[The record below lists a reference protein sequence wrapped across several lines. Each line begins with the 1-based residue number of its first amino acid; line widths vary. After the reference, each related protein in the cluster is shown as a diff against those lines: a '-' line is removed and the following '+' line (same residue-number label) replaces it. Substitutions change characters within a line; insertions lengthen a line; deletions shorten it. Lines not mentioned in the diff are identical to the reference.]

1 MNWAVPPRLQHFI
14 GGAWVDSCD
23 GEVFADLNPA
33 TGQVLTHVA
42 AGGAAEVEDAVRA
55 AAAAFRA
62 GPWAQRGGAYRAPFL
77 ERIAELMLAHAD
89 ELAWLE
95 TLDTGI
101 PIRQT
106 RGQIARAAE
115 NFRFF
120 AQRARE
126 MTGATYPVPG
136 RFLNY
141 SVRQPVGV
149 AGLITPWN
157 TPLMLESW
165 KLAPCLAAGD
175 PLVLKPAEWSPL
187 TADRLAHLIEE
198 AELPGGVFNMVHGFG
213 ETAGA
218 SLVAHPDVRLISF
231 TGETSTGR
239 TIMAS
244 GAATLKRFSME
255 LGGKSPVL
263 VFDDADVGRAVDA
276 ALFGMFTLNGERC
289 TAGSR
294 LLVQEGAAA
303 RVIPELVRRAGRIR
317 VGDPFDE
324 ATDLGPLIHP
334 EHWDRVMSYVALAPQ
349 EGARVAVGGRRPPH
363 LPEGSY
369 LEATVLT
376 EVRPEMRVAREEIFG
391 PVLAVMTFASEADGL
406 AMANDVDYGL
416 AAYVW
421 TSDLTRAHRV
431 ADQVEAG
438 MVWVNSHNV
447 RDLRTPFGGSKM
459 SGIGREGG
467 DLSFDFYTDWK
478 SVQVA
483 LAPADI
489 PRLGSS
495 GSV

>member
-1 MNWAVPPRLQHFI
+1 MSYPVPPRLRHYI
-14 GGAWVDSCD
+14 GGSWVDSES
-23 GEVFADLNPA
+23 GEVFSDLNPA
-33 TGQVLTHVA
+33 TGAVLTQVA
-42 AGGAAEVEDAVRA
+42 AGGAPEIGRAVAA
-55 AAAAFRA
+55 AAAAFRE

-77 ERIAELMLAHAD
+77 ERIADLMLAHAD

-126 MTGATYPVPG
+126 MAGSTYPVPG
-136 RFLNY
+136 FLNY
-141 SVRQPVGV
+141 SVRHPVGV

-198 AELPGGVFNMVHGFG
+198 AELPPGVFNLVQGFG

-231 TGETSTGR
+231 TGETNTGR

-244 GAATLKRFSME
+244 GAATLKQFSME

-263 VFDDADVGRAVDA
+263 VFNDADLDRALDA

-294 LLVQEGAAA
+294 LLLQEGAAA
-303 RVIPELVRRAGRIR
+303 RLIPELVRRVGRIR

-324 ATDLGPLIHP
+324 GTELGPLIHP

-349 EGARVAVGGRRPPH
+349 EGARVAVGGRRPAR
-363 LPEGSY
+363 LPKGSY

-376 EVRPEMRVAREEIFG
+376 DVRPDMRVAREEIFG
-391 PVLAVMTFASEADGL
+391 PVLSVMTFASEADGVAL
-406 AMANDVDYGL
+406 ANDVDYGL

-421 TSDLTRAHRV
+421 TRDLARAHRV

-447 RDLRTPFGGSKM
+447 RDLRTPFGGSKT

-467 DLSFDFYTDWK
+467 DLSFDFYTEWK

-489 PRLGSS
+489 PRLGWS
-495 GSV
+495 GE

>member
-1 MNWAVPPRLQHFI
+1 MSHPVSPMLRHFI
-14 GGAWVDSCD
+14 GGTWQDSASGD
-23 GEVFADLNPA
+23 TFADLNPA
-33 TGQVLTHVA
+33 TGEVITRVA
-42 AGGAAEVEDAVRA
+42 AGDAPDVARAVA
-55 AAAAFRA
+55 AAAEAFRD
-62 GPWAQRGGAYRAPFL
+62 GPWARRGGAYRAPFL
-77 ERIAELMLAHAD
+77 ERIAQLMVAHAD
-89 ELAWLE
+89 ELSWLE

-120 AQRARE
+120 AARARE
-126 MTGATYPVPG
+126 MAGATYPVPG
-136 RFLNY
+136 FLNY
-141 SVRQPVGV
+141 SLRQPVGV

-198 AELPGGVFNMVHGFG
+198 AELPAGVFNLVHGFG

-218 SLVAHPDVRLISF
+218 SLVAHPAVRLISF

-239 TIMAS
+239 AIMKN
-244 GAATLKRFSME
+244 GADSLKRFSME

-263 VFDDADVGRAVDA
+263 VFDDADLERALDA
-276 ALFGMFTLNGERC
+276 VLFGMFTLNGERC

-294 LLVQEGAAA
+294 LLVQDTVAD
-303 RVIPELVRRAGRIR
+303 RLVPELARRVGRIR
-317 VGDPFDE
+317 VGDPFSE
-324 ATDLGPLIHP
+324 STDLGPLIHP
-334 EHWDRVMSYVALAPQ
+334 EHWDRVMRYVELAPQ
-349 EGARVAVGGRRPPH
+349 EGARVAVGGRRPDH
-363 LPEGSY
+363 LPQGSY

-376 EVRPEMRVAREEIFG
+376 GVTPAMRVAREEIFG
-391 PVLAVMTFASEADGL
+391 PVLAVMTFADEAEAV

-421 TSDLTRAHRV
+421 TRDVTRAHRV
-431 ADQVEAG
+431 AQALEAG

-467 DLSFDFYTDWK
+467 EWSFDFYTEWK

-483 LAPADI
+483 LTPQDI
-489 PRLGSS
+489 PRLGL
-495 GSV
+495 

>member
-1 MNWAVPPRLQHFI
+1 MSHPVSPMLRHFI
-14 GGAWVDSCD
+14 GGTWQDSASGD
-23 GEVFADLNPA
+23 TFADLNPA
-33 TGQVLTHVA
+33 TGEVITRVA
-42 AGGAAEVEDAVRA
+42 AGDAPDVARAVA
-55 AAAAFRA
+55 AAAEAFRD
-62 GPWAQRGGAYRAPFL
+62 GPWARRGGAYRAPFL
-77 ERIAELMLAHAD
+77 ERIAQLMVAHAD
-89 ELAWLE
+89 ELSWLE

-120 AQRARE
+120 AARARE
-126 MTGATYPVPG
+126 MAGATYPVPG
-136 RFLNY
+136 FLNY
-141 SVRQPVGV
+141 SLRQPVGV

-198 AELPGGVFNMVHGFG
+198 AELPAGVFNLVHGFG

-218 SLVAHPDVRLISF
+218 SLVAHPGVRLISF

-239 TIMAS
+239 AIMKN
-244 GAATLKRFSME
+244 GADSLKRFSME

-263 VFDDADVGRAVDA
+263 VFDDADLDRALDA
-276 ALFGMFTLNGERC
+276 VLFGMFTLNGERC

-294 LLVQEGAAA
+294 LLVQDTVAD
-303 RVIPELVRRAGRIR
+303 RLVPELVRRVERIR
-317 VGDPFDE
+317 VGDPLSE
-324 ATDLGPLIHP
+324 STDLGPLIHP
-334 EHWDRVMSYVALAPQ
+334 EHWDRVMRYVELAPQ
-349 EGARVAVGGRRPPH
+349 EGARVAVGGRRPDH
-363 LPEGSY
+363 LPQGSY

-376 EVRPEMRVAREEIFG
+376 GVTPAMRVAREEIFG
-391 PVLAVMTFASEADGL
+391 PVLAVMTFADEAEAV

-421 TSDLTRAHRV
+421 TRDVTRAHRV
-431 ADQVEAG
+431 AQALEAG

-467 DLSFDFYTDWK
+467 EWSFDFYTEWK

-483 LAPADI
+483 LTPQDI
-489 PRLGSS
+489 PRLGL
-495 GSV
+495 

>member
-1 MNWAVPPRLQHFI
+1 MSHPVSPMLRHFI
-14 GGAWVDSCD
+14 GGTWQDSASGD
-23 GEVFADLNPA
+23 TFADLNPA
-33 TGQVLTHVA
+33 TGEVITRVA
-42 AGGAAEVEDAVRA
+42 AGDAPDVARAVA
-55 AAAAFRA
+55 AAAEAFRD
-62 GPWAQRGGAYRAPFL
+62 GPWARRGGAYRAPFL
-77 ERIAELMLAHAD
+77 ERIAQLMVAHAD
-89 ELAWLE
+89 ELSWLE

-120 AQRARE
+120 AARARE
-126 MTGATYPVPG
+126 MAGATYPVPG
-136 RFLNY
+136 FLNY
-141 SVRQPVGV
+141 SLRQPVGV

-198 AELPGGVFNMVHGFG
+198 AELPAGVFNLVHGFG

-218 SLVAHPDVRLISF
+218 SLVAHPGVRLISF

-239 TIMAS
+239 AIMKN
-244 GAATLKRFSME
+244 GADSLKRFSME

-263 VFDDADVGRAVDA
+263 VFDDADLERALDA
-276 ALFGMFTLNGERC
+276 VLFGMFTLNGERC

-294 LLVQEGAAA
+294 LLVQDTVAD
-303 RVIPELVRRAGRIR
+303 RLVPELARRVGRIR
-317 VGDPFDE
+317 VGDPFSE
-324 ATDLGPLIHP
+324 STDLGPLIHP
-334 EHWDRVMSYVALAPQ
+334 EHWDRVMRYVELAPQ
-349 EGARVAVGGRRPPH
+349 EGARVAVGGRRPDH
-363 LPEGSY
+363 LPQGSY

-376 EVRPEMRVAREEIFG
+376 GVTPAMRVAREEIFG
-391 PVLAVMTFASEADGL
+391 PVLAVMTFADEAEAV

-421 TSDLTRAHRV
+421 TRDVTRAHRV
-431 ADQVEAG
+431 AQALEAG

-467 DLSFDFYTDWK
+467 EWSFDFYTEWK

-483 LAPADI
+483 LTPQDI
-489 PRLGSS
+489 PRLGL
-495 GSV
+495 

>member
-1 MNWAVPPRLQHFI
+1 MNHVVSPLLQHFI
-14 GGAWVDSCD
+14 GGTWQDSVSGD
-23 GEVFADLNPA
+23 TFADVNPA
-33 TGQVLTHVA
+33 TGAVITHVA
-42 AGGAAEVEDAVRA
+42 AGDARDVARAVA
-55 AAAAFRA
+55 AAAEAFHE
-62 GPWAQRGGAYRAPFL
+62 GPWARRGGAYRAPFL
-77 ERIAELMLAHAD
+77 ERIAQLMRAHAE
-89 ELAWLE
+89 ELSWLE

-120 AQRARE
+120 AARARE

-136 RFLNY
+136 FLNY
-141 SVRQPVGV
+141 SLRQPVGV

-187 TADRLAHLIEE
+187 TADRLAHLIAE
-198 AELPGGVFNMVHGFG
+198 AELPVGVFNLVHGYG

-218 SLVAHPDVRLISF
+218 SLVAHPGVRLISF

-239 TIMAS
+239 TIMQN
-244 GAATLKRFSME
+244 GANTLKRFSME

-263 VFDDADVGRAVDA
+263 VFDDADLERALDA

-294 LLVQEGAAA
+294 LLVQDTVAD
-303 RVIPELVRRAGRIR
+303 RLVPELVRRVGRIR

-324 ATDLGPLIHP
+324 TTDLGPLIHP
-334 EHWDRVMSYVALAPQ
+334 EHWERVMSYVALAPQ

-363 LPEGSY
+363 LPAGSY

-376 EVRPEMRVAREEIFG
+376 GVTPGMRVAREEIFG
-391 PVLAVMTFASEADGL
+391 PVLAVMTFTDEAEAVAL
-406 AMANDVDYGL
+406 ANEVDYGL

-421 TSDLTRAHRV
+421 TSDVTRAHRV
-431 ADQVEAG
+431 AEALEAG
-438 MVWVNSHNV
+438 MVWVNSPNV

-459 SGIGREGG
+459 SGMGREGG
-467 DLSFDFYTDWK
+467 EWSFDFYTEWK

-483 LAPADI
+483 LNPADI
-489 PRLGSS
+489 PRLGL
-495 GSV
+495 

>member
-1 MNWAVPPRLQHFI
+1 MSHSVSPMLRHFI
-14 GGAWVDSCD
+14 GGTWQDSASGD
-23 GEVFADLNPA
+23 TFADLNPA
-33 TGQVLTHVA
+33 TGEVITRVA
-42 AGGAAEVEDAVRA
+42 AGDAPDVARAVA
-55 AAAAFRA
+55 AAAEAFRD
-62 GPWAQRGGAYRAPFL
+62 GPWARRGGAYRAPFL
-77 ERIAELMLAHAD
+77 ERIAQLMVAHAD
-89 ELAWLE
+89 ELSWLE

-120 AQRARE
+120 AARARE
-126 MTGATYPVPG
+126 MAGATYPVPG
-136 RFLNY
+136 FLNY
-141 SVRQPVGV
+141 SLRQPVGV

-187 TADRLAHLIEE
+187 TADRLAHLVEE
-198 AELPGGVFNMVHGFG
+198 AELPAGVFNLVHGFG

-218 SLVAHPDVRLISF
+218 SLVAHPGVRLISF

-239 TIMAS
+239 AIMKS
-244 GAATLKRFSME
+244 GADSLKRFSME

-263 VFDDADVGRAVDA
+263 VFDDADLERALDA
-276 ALFGMFTLNGERC
+276 VLFGMFTLNGERC

-294 LLVQEGAAA
+294 LLVQDTVAD
-303 RVIPELVRRAGRIR
+303 RLVPELVRRVERIR
-317 VGDPFDE
+317 VGDPFSE

-334 EHWDRVMSYVALAPQ
+334 EHWDRVMRYVELAPQ
-349 EGARVAVGGRRPPH
+349 EGARVAVGGRRPDH
-363 LPEGSY
+363 LPQGSY

-376 EVRPEMRVAREEIFG
+376 GVTPAMRVAREEIFG
-391 PVLAVMTFASEADGL
+391 PVLAVMTFADEAEAV

-421 TSDLTRAHRV
+421 TRDVTRAHRV
-431 ADQVEAG
+431 AQALEAG

-467 DLSFDFYTDWK
+467 EWSFDFYTEWK

-483 LAPADI
+483 LTPQDI
-489 PRLGSS
+489 PRLGL
-495 GSV
+495 

>member
-1 MNWAVPPRLQHFI
+1 MSHSVSPMLRHFI
-14 GGAWVDSCD
+14 GGTWQDSASGD
-23 GEVFADLNPA
+23 TFADLNPA
-33 TGQVLTHVA
+33 TGEVITRVA
-42 AGGAAEVEDAVRA
+42 AGDAPDVARAVA
-55 AAAAFRA
+55 AAAEAFRD
-62 GPWAQRGGAYRAPFL
+62 GPWARRGGAYRAPFL
-77 ERIAELMLAHAD
+77 ERIAQLMVAHAD
-89 ELAWLE
+89 ELSWLE

-120 AQRARE
+120 AARARE
-126 MTGATYPVPG
+126 MAGATYPVPG
-136 RFLNY
+136 FLNY
-141 SVRQPVGV
+141 SLRQPVGV

-198 AELPGGVFNMVHGFG
+198 AELPAGVFNLVHGFG

-218 SLVAHPDVRLISF
+218 SLVAHPGVRLISF

-239 TIMAS
+239 AIMKN
-244 GAATLKRFSME
+244 GADSLKRFSME

-263 VFDDADVGRAVDA
+263 VFDDADLERALDA
-276 ALFGMFTLNGERC
+276 VLFGMFTLNGERC

-294 LLVQEGAAA
+294 LLVQDTVAD
-303 RVIPELVRRAGRIR
+303 RLVPELVRRVGRIR
-317 VGDPFDE
+317 VGDPLSE
-324 ATDLGPLIHP
+324 STDLGPLIHP
-334 EHWDRVMSYVALAPQ
+334 EHWDRVMRYVELAPQ
-349 EGARVAVGGRRPPH
+349 EGARVAVGGRRPDH
-363 LPEGSY
+363 LPQGSY

-376 EVRPEMRVAREEIFG
+376 GVTPAMRVAREEIFG
-391 PVLAVMTFASEADGL
+391 PVLAVMTFADEAEAV

-421 TSDLTRAHRV
+421 TRDVTRAHRV
-431 ADQVEAG
+431 AQALEAG

-467 DLSFDFYTDWK
+467 EWSFDFYTEWK

-483 LAPADI
+483 LTPQDI
-489 PRLGSS
+489 PRLGL
-495 GSV
+495 

>member
-1 MNWAVPPRLQHFI
+1 MSHSVSPMLRHFI
-14 GGAWVDSCD
+14 GGTWQDSASGD
-23 GEVFADLNPA
+23 TFADLNPA
-33 TGQVLTHVA
+33 TGEVITRVA
-42 AGGAAEVEDAVRA
+42 AGDAPDVARAVA
-55 AAAAFRA
+55 AASEAFCE
-62 GPWAQRGGAYRAPFL
+62 GPWARRGGAYRAPFL
-77 ERIAELMLAHAD
+77 ERIAQLMVAHAD
-89 ELAWLE
+89 ELSWLE

-120 AQRARE
+120 AARARE
-126 MTGATYPVPG
+126 MAGATYPVPG
-136 RFLNY
+136 FLNY
-141 SVRQPVGV
+141 SLRQPVGV

-198 AELPGGVFNMVHGFG
+198 AELPAGVFNLVHGFG

-218 SLVAHPDVRLISF
+218 SLVAHPGVRLISF

-239 TIMAS
+239 AIMKN
-244 GAATLKRFSME
+244 GADSLKRFSME

-263 VFDDADVGRAVDA
+263 VFDDADLERALDA
-276 ALFGMFTLNGERC
+276 VLFGMFTLNGERC

-294 LLVQEGAAA
+294 LLVQDTVAD
-303 RVIPELVRRAGRIR
+303 RLVPELVRRVGRIR
-317 VGDPFDE
+317 VGDPLSE
-324 ATDLGPLIHP
+324 STDLGPLIHP
-334 EHWDRVMSYVALAPQ
+334 EHWDRVMRYVELAPQ
-349 EGARVAVGGRRPPH
+349 EGARVAVGGRRPDH
-363 LPEGSY
+363 LPQGSY

-376 EVRPEMRVAREEIFG
+376 GVTPAMRVAREEIFG
-391 PVLAVMTFASEADGL
+391 PVLAVMTFADEAEAV

-421 TSDLTRAHRV
+421 TRDVTRAHRV
-431 ADQVEAG
+431 AQALEAG

-467 DLSFDFYTDWK
+467 EWSFDFYTEWK

-483 LAPADI
+483 LTPQDI
-489 PRLGSS
+489 PRLGL
-495 GSV
+495 

>member
-1 MNWAVPPRLQHFI
+1 MSHPVSPMLRHFI
-14 GGAWVDSCD
+14 GGTWQDSASGD
-23 GEVFADLNPA
+23 TFADLNPA
-33 TGQVLTHVA
+33 TGEVITRVA
-42 AGGAAEVEDAVRA
+42 AGDAPDVARAVA
-55 AAAAFRA
+55 AAAEAFCE
-62 GPWAQRGGAYRAPFL
+62 GPWARRGGAYRAPFL
-77 ERIAELMLAHAD
+77 ERIAQLMVAHAD
-89 ELAWLE
+89 ELSWLE

-120 AQRARE
+120 AARARE
-126 MTGATYPVPG
+126 MAGATYPVPG
-136 RFLNY
+136 FLNY
-141 SVRQPVGV
+141 SLRQPVGV

-187 TADRLAHLIEE
+187 TADRLAHLVEE
-198 AELPGGVFNMVHGFG
+198 AELPAGVFNLVHGFG

-218 SLVAHPDVRLISF
+218 SLVAHPGVRLISF

-239 TIMAS
+239 AIMKN
-244 GAATLKRFSME
+244 GADSLKRFSME

-263 VFDDADVGRAVDA
+263 VFDDADLERALDA
-276 ALFGMFTLNGERC
+276 VLFGMFTLNGERC

-294 LLVQEGAAA
+294 LLVQDTVAD
-303 RVIPELVRRAGRIR
+303 RLVPELVRRVGRIR
-317 VGDPFDE
+317 VGDPLSE
-324 ATDLGPLIHP
+324 STDLGPLIHP
-334 EHWDRVMSYVALAPQ
+334 EHWDRVMRYVELAPQ
-349 EGARVAVGGRRPPH
+349 EGARVAVGGRRPDH
-363 LPEGSY
+363 LPQGSY

-376 EVRPEMRVAREEIFG
+376 GVTPAMRVAREEIFG
-391 PVLAVMTFASEADGL
+391 PVLAVMTFADEAEAV

-421 TSDLTRAHRV
+421 TRDVTRAHRV
-431 ADQVEAG
+431 AQALEAG

-467 DLSFDFYTDWK
+467 EWSFDFYTEWK

-483 LAPADI
+483 LTPQDI
-489 PRLGSS
+489 PRLGL
-495 GSV
+495 

>member
-1 MNWAVPPRLQHFI
+1 MSHPVSPMLRHFI
-14 GGAWVDSCD
+14 GGTWQDSASGD
-23 GEVFADLNPA
+23 TFADLNPA
-33 TGQVLTHVA
+33 TGEVITRVA
-42 AGGAAEVEDAVRA
+42 AGDAPDVARAVA
-55 AAAAFRA
+55 AAAEAFRD
-62 GPWAQRGGAYRAPFL
+62 GPWARRGGAYRAPFL
-77 ERIAELMLAHAD
+77 ERIAQLMVAHAD
-89 ELAWLE
+89 ELSWLE

-120 AQRARE
+120 AARARE
-126 MTGATYPVPG
+126 MAGATYPVPG
-136 RFLNY
+136 FLNY
-141 SVRQPVGV
+141 SLRQPVGV

-198 AELPGGVFNMVHGFG
+198 AELPAGVFNLVHGFG

-218 SLVAHPDVRLISF
+218 SLVAHPAVRLISF

-239 TIMAS
+239 AIMKN
-244 GAATLKRFSME
+244 GADSLKRFSME

-263 VFDDADVGRAVDA
+263 VFDDADLDRALDA
-276 ALFGMFTLNGERC
+276 VLFGMFTLNGERC

-294 LLVQEGAAA
+294 LLVQDTVAD
-303 RVIPELVRRAGRIR
+303 RLVPELVRRVERIR
-317 VGDPFDE
+317 VGDPFSE

-334 EHWDRVMSYVALAPQ
+334 EHWDRVMRYVELAPQ
-349 EGARVAVGGRRPPH
+349 EGARVAVGGRRPDH
-363 LPEGSY
+363 LPQGSY

-376 EVRPEMRVAREEIFG
+376 GVTPAMRVAREEIFG
-391 PVLAVMTFASEADGL
+391 PVLAVMTFADEAEAV

-421 TSDLTRAHRV
+421 TRDVTRAHRV
-431 ADQVEAG
+431 AQALEAG

-467 DLSFDFYTDWK
+467 EWSFDFYTEWK

-483 LAPADI
+483 LTPQDI
-489 PRLGSS
+489 PRLGL
-495 GSV
+495 

>member
-1 MNWAVPPRLQHFI
+1 MSHPVAPRLQHYI
-14 GGAWVDSCD
+14 GGTWQDSAS
-23 GEVFADLNPA
+23 GETFADVNPA
-33 TGQVLTHVA
+33 TGGVITRVA
-42 AGGAAEVEDAVRA
+42 AGDAPDVARAVA
-55 AAAAFRA
+55 AATHAFYE
-62 GPWAQRGGAYRAPFL
+62 GPWARRGGAYRAPFL
-77 ERIAELMLAHAD
+77 ERIAQLMLAHAD

-120 AQRARE
+120 AAQARE
-126 MTGATYPVPG
+126 MAGATYPVPG
-136 RFLNY
+136 FLNY
-141 SVRQPVGV
+141 SLRQPVGV

-187 TADRLAHLIEE
+187 TADRLGHLIEE
-198 AELPGGVFNMVHGFG
+198 AELPVGVFNLVHGYG

-231 TGETSTGR
+231 TGETTTGQ
-239 TIMAS
+239 TIIQNGAS
-244 GAATLKRFSME
+244 TLKRFSME

-263 VFDDADVGRAVDA
+263 VFDDADLERALDA
-276 ALFGMFTLNGERC
+276 ALYGMFTLNGERC

-294 LLVQEGAAA
+294 LLVHDTVAN
-303 RVIPELVRRAGRIR
+303 RLVPELVRRVGRIR
-317 VGDPFDE
+317 LGDPFDE

-334 EHWDRVMSYVALAPQ
+334 EHWARVMSYVALAPQ
-349 EGARVAVGGRRPPH
+349 EGARVAVGGHRPAH
-363 LPEGSY
+363 LAAGSY

-376 EVRPEMRVAREEIFG
+376 DVTPAMRVAREEIFG
-391 PVLAVMTFASEADGL
+391 PVLSVMTFADEAEAV

-421 TSDLTRAHRV
+421 TSNLARAHRV
-431 ADQVEAG
+431 ADQLEAG

-459 SGIGREGG
+459 SGMGREGG
-467 DLSFDFYTDWK
+467 DLSFDFYTEWK

-483 LAPADI
+483 LSPVDI
-489 PRLGSS
+489 PRLGL
-495 GSV
+495 

>member
-1 MNWAVPPRLQHFI
+1 MSHPVSPMLRHFI
-14 GGAWVDSCD
+14 GGTWQDSASGD
-23 GEVFADLNPA
+23 TFADLNPA
-33 TGQVLTHVA
+33 TGEVITRVA
-42 AGGAAEVEDAVRA
+42 AGDAPDVARAVA
-55 AAAAFRA
+55 AAAEAFRD
-62 GPWAQRGGAYRAPFL
+62 GPWARRGGAYRAPFL
-77 ERIAELMLAHAD
+77 ERIAQLMVAHAD
-89 ELAWLE
+89 ELSWLE

-120 AQRARE
+120 AARARE
-126 MTGATYPVPG
+126 MAGATYPVPG
-136 RFLNY
+136 FLNY
-141 SVRQPVGV
+141 SLRQPVGV

-198 AELPGGVFNMVHGFG
+198 AELPAGVFNLVHGFG

-218 SLVAHPDVRLISF
+218 SLVAHPGVRLISF

-239 TIMAS
+239 AIMKN
-244 GAATLKRFSME
+244 GADSLKRFSME

-263 VFDDADVGRAVDA
+263 VFDDADLDRALDA
-276 ALFGMFTLNGERC
+276 VLFGMFTLNGERC

-294 LLVQEGAAA
+294 LLVQDTVAD
-303 RVIPELVRRAGRIR
+303 RLVPELVRRVERIR
-317 VGDPFDE
+317 VGDPFSE

-334 EHWDRVMSYVALAPQ
+334 EHWDRVMRYVELAPQ
-349 EGARVAVGGRRPPH
+349 EGARVAVGGRRPDH
-363 LPEGSY
+363 LPQGSY

-376 EVRPEMRVAREEIFG
+376 GVTPAMRVAREEIFG
-391 PVLAVMTFASEADGL
+391 PVLAVMTFADEAEAV

-421 TSDLTRAHRV
+421 TRDVTRAHRV
-431 ADQVEAG
+431 AQALEAG

-467 DLSFDFYTDWK
+467 EWSFDFYTEWK

-483 LAPADI
+483 LTPQDI
-489 PRLGSS
+489 PRLGL
-495 GSV
+495 